1 MELKKKELT
10 VRILTVT
17 SFDRLDKQPEELSEG
32 ELININE
39 ERGYDKKYVDT
50 PKCYRQKLHIGETL
64 GDILQN

>member
-50 PKCYRQKLHIGETL
+50 SKCYQQKLHIGKTL